1 MKYSF
6 TENYYDIRK
15 FEEFDKALEDIESK
29 IKYDPEQF
37 SEKSYNK
44 LKENIQKLRDW
55 AREYLEQEYVDDKDS
70 DENGECYG
78 LSCIDFKSS
87 YTLTGRE
94 PFNNGRIPRLEGRIE
109 IGPKFKEKNNIE
121 SCHSYAEFR
130 VSPYS
135 FEIAVEGNVYKIYE

>member
-15 FEEFDKALEDIESK
+15 FEEFDKALSDIDSK

-37 SEKSYNK
+37 SEKSYNR

-55 AREYLEQEYVDDKDS
+55 AREYLEQEYVDDEDS

-87 YTLTGRE
+87 CTLTGRE
-94 PFNNGRIPRLEGRIE
+94 PSMRKESPRLEGRIE

-121 SCHSYAEFR
+121 SYRSYAEFR

-135 FEIAVEGNVYKIYE
+135 FEIVVEGNVYKIYE